1 MPLAR
6 NRTRPQ
12 RGRGES
18 IGDGAESSSKR
29 RKNDGIH
36 SPSSSSLSSIGETEA
51 NAWHS
56 ESEDEPESL
65 ESVTQLPSRV
75 DAGQHSNPVVVN
87 ANQSAESSQ
96 SEICGYQDGVD
107 SREGEQALRQQLRGV
122 KEQVNRLMERL
133 ANSQAEQH
141 AIVQTLHWQDA
152 IIKSMDATGEST
164 VPGNKPPLPPLLQ
177 LPKRGGGAKP
187 NKDLEA
193 PFRKEICRR
202 MGLKSKDPL
211 PPFEENPPTLY
222 GVPVLRLDWS
232 KPASCSTGLVQEIV
246 TELCQQDAGVRQRV
260 EELGGHWAAVETC
273 MASLQRLFRDWR
285 QQERDAN
292 DPDRKVAR
300 DAKRRRIN
308 RARRKCDKRTAILD
322 RNDTLWCRYHR
333 TSFAIPEAASVEVTD
348 AEATD
353 ESNHEAGAKSSSSS
367 IGLTRRL
374 VGLSGGT
381 NGGGG
386 GGTSG
391 GGGASDGA
399 GGASQGASQGRAM
412 RKVVPSWRSLE
423 LHEALQQVDR
433 RREEEKSVQL
443 FPPTQLRQRLES
455 HPIQYP
461 PIDAPIEPLSK
472 SIERWMV
479 SQEFARLFP
488 SAVQDVSRNT
498 ILAEAVN
505 PAILDQDQW
514 GQHPPYEVQ
523 RPMQHVTHQSSDED
537 HCNPF
542 HGSDNSP
549 SREDEEPEAIVPS
562 SRGQE
567 RILEASPSTR
577 PIRSRR
583 RH

>member
-12 RGRGES
+12 QGRGES

-36 SPSSSSLSSIGETEA
+36 LPSSSSLSSIGETEA

-87 ANQSAESSQ
+87 ANQSAKSSQ

-107 SREGEQALRQQLRGV
+107 SGEGEQALRQQLRGV

-133 ANSQAEQH
+133 ANSQAKQH

-177 LPKRGGGAKP
+177 LPKQGGGAKP

-193 PFRKEICRR
+193 PFRKEIRR
-202 MGLKSKDPL
+202 QMGLKSKDPL

-260 EELGGHWAAVETC
+260 EELGGHWAAVET
-273 MASLQRLFRDWR
+273 
-285 QQERDAN
+285 
-292 DPDRKVAR
+292 
-300 DAKRRRIN
+300 
-308 RARRKCDKRTAILD
+308 
-322 RNDTLWCRYHR
+322 
-333 TSFAIPEAASVEVTD
+333 FAIPEAASVEVTD

-353 ESNHEAGAKSSSSS
+353 ESNHEAGAESSLSS

-433 RREEEKSVQL
+433 RREEEKSVQP

-472 SIERWMV
+472 SIKRWMV

-537 HCNPF
+537 HRNPF

-577 PIRSRR
+577 PIQSRR
-583 RH
+583 RC